1 MYVCECECLLWLA
14 LSFLH
19 HRNSPVVHLG
29 LTVAD
34 WVQVLLD
41 CRCHLKIAFTPTP
54 PPWNTRTD
62 KKRLF
67 SLGIQKPPPHID
79 LNMCAQPNFSVYL
92 FLFFFA
98 LPSVKWSI
106 HGRTHTPRKK
116 IPQIVFAIASRQFL
130 SKEEKMLRTIGLEN
144 PLTPQS
150 STFLHAILSS
160 PCSMLIK
167 SGHSF
172 YLSVG
177 SAALSKP
184 MPWMPW
190 IRHLLNL
197 HRCCLGFENIKRR
210 TKLPTKSWKVT

>member
-106 HGRTHTPRKK
+106 HGRTHTQKENTTNCICYSFK
-116 IPQIVFAIASRQFL
+116 AIPFKRGKDV
-130 SKEEKMLRTIGLEN
+130 EN
-144 PLTPQS
+144 D
-150 STFLHAILSS
+150 
-160 PCSMLIK
+160 
-167 SGHSF
+167 
-172 YLSVG
+172 
-177 SAALSKP
+177 
-184 MPWMPW
+184 W
-190 IRHLLNL
+190 
-197 HRCCLGFENIKRR
+197 
-210 TKLPTKSWKVT
+210 SWKPFNSPVFHLPPCHLIFSMQHANQKRPLVLSLSGISSFV